1 MKDQTMLNSQ
11 RQKGKKIFAD
21 HRADKNHNIKGA
33 MKQGWGMCATFQS
46 FKYIPLN
53 GPLNRPWYVHVPNRP
68 LNRPRYVHVPRS
80 VQLQTDQNRPRYVRP

>member
-11 RQKGKKIFAD
+11 RQKEKKIFAD

-46 FKYIPLN
+46 FNYIPLN
-53 GPLNRPWYVHVPNRP
+53 GP

-80 VQLQTDQNRPRYVRP
+80 VQLQTDQNRPRNVRP